1 LKPAKS
7 QLQVTADVRGE
18 AAKRCDSFPV
28 GNYSATTRPRNGGA
42 ISSVVCAALIR
53 QFISSGKYNC
63 RARLRKA
70 RKGPAVDDLGVRLV
84 AEKLAL
90 TFVHTGGV
98 ENQ

>member
-1 LKPAKS
+1 M
-7 QLQVTADVRGE
+7 TADVRGE

-28 GNYSATTRPRNGGA
+28 GNYSATTRPAVGA

>member
-1 LKPAKS
+1 MSEERPQSAAIVSLLATI
-7 QLQVTADVRGE
+7 QLQRAPAV
-18 AAKRCDSFPV
+18 
-28 GNYSATTRPRNGGA
+28 GA

-63 RARLRKA
+63 RARLRQA